1 MKTRIPK
8 QNKSD
13 LLKSFLQSE
22 TDLTPQINEA
32 IFNRFFDV
40 RVELLKNLQTFEL
53 RNFGVFKSKLMP
65 SRYGSDPRNK
75 AKIYI
80 PSKWKVA
87 FKASESMPIPFF
99 WNLYTLYNP

>member
-1 MKTRIPK
+1 MKTRTPK
-8 QNKSD
+8 RNKSD
-13 LLKSFLQSE
+13 LLKAFLQSE
-22 TDLTPQINEA
+22 TDLTPQINET
-32 IFNRFFDV
+32 IFNRFFD
-40 RVELLKNLQTFEL
+40 LLEENLKKHLTIEL

-87 FKASESMPIPFF
+87 FKASESI
-99 WNLYTLYNP
+99 NKKLNEKI